1 MPFRDIIWA
10 AREAKITIGIHG
22 KKSAALSL
30 VQITLQKSIIPP
42 SIGVP

>member
-10 AREAKITIGIHG
+10 ACNAEITIGIHG

-30 VQITLQKSIIPP
+30 VQIALQKSIIPP
-42 SIGVP
+42 SIGIP